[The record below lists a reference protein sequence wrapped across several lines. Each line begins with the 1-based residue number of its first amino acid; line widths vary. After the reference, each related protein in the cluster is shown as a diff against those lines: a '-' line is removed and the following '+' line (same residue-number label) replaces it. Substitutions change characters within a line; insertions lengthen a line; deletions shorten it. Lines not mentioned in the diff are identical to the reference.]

1 MVLLSIRRS
10 PNEIAEKIFLFTE
23 NESQRKSL
31 GDNGRKL
38 YEMNYTL
45 MVHAEA
51 LDYAIDLFIEFLK
64 KFKKV
69 NIERLLK
76 ITGSVLIGTKLKT

>member
-1 MVLLSIRRS
+1 
-10 PNEIAEKIFLFTE
+10 
-23 NESQRKSL
+23 
-31 GDNGRKL
+31 
-38 YEMNYTL
+38 MNYTL